1 MRRRLKRQVFALLL
15 ALVLLGGGSSVDGAR
30 RAPPPRAAPGSL
42 FERQPLGFDGTTVQR
57 IVTGVR
63 SLPQRLPELVRE
75 QGAALGVIGAL
86 SDLNGKSSRCSS
98 PSCSWV
104 VAAPLM
110 VRDVRRRRAP
120 RRDRCS
126 SASRSASMEPPCSAS

>member
-1 MRRRLKRQVFALLL
+1 MPRRLKRQVFALLL

-75 QGAALGVIGAL
+75 QGAALGGIGA
-86 SDLNGKSSRCSS
+86 
-98 PSCSWV
+98 
-104 VAAPLM
+104 
-110 VRDVRRRRAP
+110 
-120 RRDRCS
+120 
-126 SASRSASMEPPCSAS
+126 